1 MVDVIIAVIWTAV
14 DSFETDYD
22 TIDSKLGQ
30 DDVLKVKVVC
40 DFRYNILW
48 ISIITLY
55 KIGLFIIVTLLSL
68 LTINI
73 YY

>member
-22 TIDSKLGQ
+22 TIDSK

-55 KIGLFIIVTLLSL
+55 KIGLFIIVTVLSL

>member
-1 MVDVIIAVIWTAV
+1 MIWTAV

-22 TIDSKLGQ
+22 TIDSK